1 LNTNPPVKDDQSMSH
16 RASFSR
22 ISSFLMAGL
31 VTVLAGCIVIP
42 IPLSVSAGNVV
53 VGQRWPA
60 EPNPGV
66 APASAQCQSPARAN
80 AQIAQLINL
89 VNAERRANGLPVVRA
104 SAKLSQVA
112 HAHACDN
119 AAHSSYSHVGSDG
132 SDLSQRLRRGGYR
145 IRIAAENTG
154 WGFDTPERAMN
165 FWMNSP
171 HHRAN
176 ILLKGI
182 TEIGIGLV
190 DGSRPAW
197 VMNLA
202 KPR

>member
-1 LNTNPPVKDDQSMSH
+1 MLLRPRLPRQHSV
-16 RASFSR
+16 
-22 ISSFLMAGL
+22 LMAGL
-31 VTVLAGCIVIP
+31 VVMLTGCIIIP

-53 VGQRWPA
+53 VGQQWPSH
-60 EPNPGV
+60 PDPGKN
-66 APASAQCQSPARAN
+66 PASAQCQSPARAN
-80 AQIAQLINL
+80 AQISQLVSL
-89 VNAERRANGLPVVRA
+89 VNTERRAHGLPAVRP
-104 SAKLSQVA
+104 SAKLAQVA

-119 AAHSSYSHVGSDG
+119 AAHSSFSHVGSDG

>member
-1 LNTNPPVKDDQSMSH
+1 MVKLL
-16 RASFSR
+16 ALPKT
-22 ISSFLMAGL
+22 IPAL
-31 VTVLAGCIVIP
+31 VVSVALSGCIVIP

-60 EPNPGV
+60 EPAPGP
-66 APASAQCQSPARAN
+66 APASAHCASPARAN
-80 AQIAQLINL
+80 AQIAQLVNL
-89 VNAERRANGLPVVRA
+89 VNAERRAAGLGAVRP
-104 SAKLSQVA
+104 SARLAQVA

-132 SDLSQRLRRGGYR
+132 AQLGQRLTRGGYHMR
-145 IRIAAENTG
+145 LAAENTG

-176 ILLKGI
+176 ILLRGI
-182 TEIGIGLV
+182 TEIGIGLA
-190 DGSRPAW
+190 DGARPAW

>member
-1 LNTNPPVKDDQSMSH
+1 MSP
-16 RASFSR
+16 RIFIPRKASC
-22 ISSFLMAGL
+22 
-31 VTVLAGCIVIP
+31 VLAS
-42 IPLSVSAGNVV
+42 LALALAGHVMVVPAAISGTVV
-53 VGQRWPA
+53 VGEQWPTH
-60 EPNPGV
+60 PDPGRG
-66 APASAQCQSPARAN
+66 PANSNCQSPTRAK
-80 AQIAQLINL
+80 AQIAQLVNL
-89 VNAERRANGLPVVRA
+89 VNAERRVNGLPALRP
-104 SAKLSQVA
+104 SAKLAQVA

-132 SDLSQRLRRGGYR
+132 SDLKQRLRRGGYGLR
-145 IRIAAENTG
+145 VAAENTG
-154 WGFDTPERAMN
+154 FGFDTPERAMN

-202 KPR
+202 RPR

>member
-1 LNTNPPVKDDQSMSH
+1 
-16 RASFSR
+16 
-22 ISSFLMAGL
+22 GL
-31 VTVLAGCIVIP
+31 VILLAGCIIVP

-53 VGQRWPA
+53 VGQQWPSQ
-60 EPNPGV
+60 PDPGKN
-66 APASAQCQSPARAN
+66 PASAHCQSPARAS
-80 AQIAQLINL
+80 AQITQLVNL
-89 VNAERRANGLPVVRA
+89 VNAERRAHGLGAVRP
-104 SAKLSQVA
+104 SSKLAQVA

-119 AAHSSYSHVGSDG
+119 AAHSSFSHVGSDG

-171 HHRAN
+171 YHRAN

-190 DGSRPAW
+190 DGTRPAW